1 MPCRGAFFALSATQA
16 EHLLALARDED
27 RLAYV
32 QDGIEATWDEAHL
45 LQTDKAWDAIH
56 RCLTDGTL
64 TIARSEEP
72 LGKLIAGGSQLYA
85 DTQNYILNLI
95 HAGELGA
102 VSEALKEVTRDWMKA
117 RYEQLAGTD
126 YPQELISDL
135 DWEYMWGW
143 FSRIPGFVDQA
154 QREGRSILFTVD
166 Q

>member
-16 EHLLALARDED
+16 EHLLALARDD
-27 RLAYV
+27 RLAHV

-135 DWEYMWGW
+135 DWEYTWGW